1 MLNQYKAEPS
11 TGLTDRP
18 TNQQVLRSL
27 CFIKYPST
35 IYVQLVYKARDF
47 NIVAWKN
54 QSLAKKCK
62 IPMSNQKN
70 LSNLKY
76 VYDFLTC
83 VGPNCGKTVW
93 PPEVTSLR

>member
-11 TGLTDRP
+11 TGLTERP

-47 NIVAWKN
+47 NIVA
-54 QSLAKKCK
+54 
-62 IPMSNQKN
+62 
-70 LSNLKY
+70 
-76 VYDFLTC
+76 
-83 VGPNCGKTVW
+83 
-93 PPEVTSLR
+93 